1 MKDSTAPPAGDRKKI
16 MFYDTPDRQARFR
29 IRCQYD
35 EVTQSQFLRMMV
47 TGYIDN
53 DENILSYL
61 DECKKKHGIQ
71 GKNKMKK
78 VKASREAMK
87 TTNTK
92 FNLNKSEIESIFD
105 VIETETGI

>member
-1 MKDSTAPPAGDRKKI
+1 MKDPSSPTSGERKKI

-35 EVTQSQFLRMMV
+35 EISQSQFLRMML
-47 TGYIDN
+47 TGYIEN
-53 DENILSYL
+53 DENILNYI
-61 DECKKKHGIQ
+61 DDYKKNHSLQ
-71 GKNKMKK
+71 GKNKSTK
-78 VKASREAMK
+78 VKAMRESSK
-87 TTNTK
+87 DIENK

>member
-1 MKDSTAPPAGDRKKI
+1 MTKKADRKKI

-35 EVTQSQFLRMMV
+35 EISQSQFLRMML
-47 TGYIDN
+47 TGYIEN
-53 DENILSYL
+53 DENILSYV
-61 DECKKKHGIQ
+61 DDYKKKHSLQ
-71 GKNKMKK
+71 GKNKLNK
-78 VKASREAMK
+78 VKAMREATK
-87 TTNTK
+87 DTNSK